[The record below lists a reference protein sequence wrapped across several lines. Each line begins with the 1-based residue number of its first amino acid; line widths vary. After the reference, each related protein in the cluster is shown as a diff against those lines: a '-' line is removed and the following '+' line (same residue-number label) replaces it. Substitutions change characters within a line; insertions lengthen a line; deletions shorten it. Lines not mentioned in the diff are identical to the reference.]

1 MNRRENTNWSAAGFR
16 SLDARTVAEL
26 SIEGDSAVAGREA
39 ESHCAAAEG
48 AGWQTRSVGNL
59 ADSGAQVSGQYR
71 GGP

>member
-1 MNRRENTNWSAAGFR
+1 MNRREKTDWSAAGFG

-26 SIEGDSAVAGREA
+26 SIEGNFAVAGRQ
-39 ESHCAAAEG
+39 ESHR